1 MPRLE
6 GKQAKQGASD
16 PKMKGFFSNTLGSCG
31 VVQTISYRPFPDSE
45 ARDLG
50 IELPPIGRGTNA
62 SAPSVM
68 LPRLFYENLLNKY
81 QKLPGQKGMHIS
93 TEWK

>member
-31 VVQTISYRPFPDSE
+31 VVQTFSYRPFP
-45 ARDLG
+45 
-50 IELPPIGRGTNA
+50 IGRGTIA